1 MVRQK
6 EFRVPYLGIDIDAEM
21 DILYGLNGE
30 FSVLINMTNPV
41 LRYGGDDGAYDNFHE
56 FFASLARVIGEGHT
70 IQKQDIIYKAEYP
83 YKVAD
88 DYLQDSYNRHF
99 EGRPYVKLQTILTIT
114 RQVKK
119 GAFFVHDK
127 KLLAEFKITVLKV
140 VGLLENSGMGPRVLR
155 EREINLFLMRIMA
168 MQFDQE
174 SISLDNYHPTDT
186 EVNIGSRSFRSIP
199 LINID
204 QVDLP
209 AMLPTSVKLS
219 DRESLKGFPTDML
232 SFLFKVPDCS
242 SILYNQILEIP
253 SQTMTVRQMEL
264 KRKRHSG
271 IPDPANNLC
280 VEDISLL
287 LDDVARDGRL
297 LINAHFNIVVCA
309 ERSVLN
315 RAYNHIESA
324 LFRTGIIPSRNAYN
338 QLELFRTALP
348 GNAAELRRYDW
359 FLTTAEAAICLL
371 FKESLPKDEQSGFL
385 VRFTER
391 SGIPIAIDLADLPMS
406 SGRITNRNKFVLGPS
421 GTGKSFFMNSLIEQY
436 LIYKMDI
443 VIIDTGHSY
452 SGLSQY
458 AGGRYITYSDTSPIT
473 MNPFAI
479 SEGEYNI
486 EKKEFILV
494 LILVCLKGP
503 EGEASQLER
512 DVISEVITSYY
523 AKWFSMMESSG
534 IKKLN
539 FDSFYAYAMEKIPM
553 IMKENAVPFDF
564 KGFRFIMRKFCTG
577 GEFGTILNEDADRSL
592 LNERLIVFE
601 IDSIKEHALL
611 FAIVTLN
618 IMDIFIQKM
627 RYRDFQRK
635 SLVIEEAWKAI
646 SSPLMVG
653 FLIYVDKTVRKF
665 WGELILV
672 TQDLADVIG
681 NAVVK
686 DTIISS
692 SDTVILL
699 DQSKFRDNYNEIAAM
714 LSISKTERNKI
725 FSTNQLDNREGRSPF
740 KEVYIRRGDIGEV
753 YGVEV
758 SLQQYLTYTTE
769 KPEKLAVQSYLA
781 RAGSYPG
788 AVQAFIDDL
797 KNSGLSLGDFVK
809 QVNSDASGPLTNA

>member
-6 EFRVPYLGIDIDAEM
+6 EFRVPYLGVDIGAEL
-21 DILYGLNGE
+21 DILYGLSGE
-30 FSVLINMTNPV
+30 FSVLINITNPV
-41 LRYGGDDGAYDNFHE
+41 LRFGGDPRTYDNFHE
-56 FFASLARVIGEGHT
+56 LFANLARIIGEGHV
-70 IQKQDIIYKAEYP
+70 IQKQDIIYKADYHYQMAGE
-83 YKVAD
+83 
-88 DYLQDSYNRHF
+88 YLQDSYNRHF
-99 EGRPYVKLQTILTIT
+99 EGRPYVKLQTVLTIT

-127 KLLAEFKITVLKV
+127 KSLAEFKVTVAKV
-140 VGLLENSGMGPRVLR
+140 IGMLDSSGMEPRGMR
-155 EREINLFLMRIMA
+155 EREINLFIMKIMA
-168 MQFDQE
+168 MQFGEE

-186 EVNIGSRSFRSIP
+186 EVNIGARSFRSIP

-209 AMLPTSVKLS
+209 AMLPTFGKLS
-219 DRESLKGFPTDML
+219 DKESLKGFPTDIL
-232 SFLFKVPDCS
+232 SFLFKVPNCS
-242 SILYNQILEIP
+242 SIIYNQILEIP

-297 LINAHFNIVVCA
+297 LINAHFNIIVCA
-309 ERSVLN
+309 EKPLLN
-315 RAYNHIESA
+315 RAYNYIESA

-348 GNAAELRRYDW
+348 GNAAELRKYDW
-359 FLTTAEAAICLL
+359 FLTTAEAAICLF
-371 FKESLPKDEQSGFL
+371 FKESLPRDEQSGFL
-385 VRFTER
+385 VRFTDR
-391 SGIPIAIDLADLPMS
+391 SGIPISIDPADLPMS

-436 LIYKMDI
+436 LLFNMDI

-452 SGLSQY
+452 SGLNHY
-458 AGGRYITYSDTSPIT
+458 AGGRYVTYSDNSPIT

-479 SEGEYNI
+479 TEDEYNI

-494 LILVCLKGP
+494 LILVCFKGP
-503 EGEASQLER
+503 EGDANQLER
-512 DVISEVITSYY
+512 DVISDVITSYY
-523 AKWFSMMESSG
+523 AKWFSMGESSG

-539 FDSFYAYAMEKIPM
+539 FNSFYAYAIEKIPL
-553 IMKENAVPFDF
+553 IMKEDTVPFDF
-564 KGFRFIMRKFCTG
+564 EGFRFILRKFCSG
-577 GEFGTILNEDADRSL
+577 GEFGTILNEDADKSL

-627 RYRDFQRK
+627 RYRNFQRK

-672 TQDLADVIG
+672 TQDLADVVG
-681 NAVVK
+681 NAIVK
-686 DTIISS
+686 DTIVSS

-699 DQSKFRDNYNEIAAM
+699 DQAKFRDNYNEIAAM
-714 LSISKTERNKI
+714 LSISQSERNKI
-725 FSTNQLDNREGRSPF
+725 FSINQLDNREGRSPF
-740 KEVYIRRGDIGEV
+740 KEVYIRRGDVGEV
-753 YGVEV
+753 YGIEV
-758 SLQQYLTYTTE
+758 SLPQYLTYTTE
-769 KPEKLAVQSYLA
+769 KPEKLAVENYLG
-781 RAGSYPG
+781 RFGSYPG
-788 AVQAFIDDL
+788 ALDAFIADF
-797 KNSGLSLGDFVK
+797 KGSGLSLGDFVK
-809 QVNSDASGPLTNA
+809 QVNSTAYRQ